1 MKKQLSVWLALI
13 FLISL
18 CGCGKQDTQHLD
30 MANYGDEFRE
40 KNDILFANTSCEHLV
55 VYRDASAY
63 LTPKEAKLYHM
74 YVCKYGNCDHEIQFD
89 PHVLVF
95 YTKYPQSSHA
105 TYADNGYLYHQIS
118 AYCLSCTSIIPI
130 KIFCEKQDANCGR
143 TETGGVTTSECLAG
157 DRDWKE
163 VLNDLIKSEITSD
176 AYYGSGRFPIAGT
189 YQDNAYFSEY
199 DIVVSL
205 SDYHKLYASESITD
219 AEHHFQRIG
228 EIYPKPCE

>member
-40 KNDILFANTSCEHLV
+40 KNDNLFANTSCEHLV
-55 VYRDASAY
+55 VY
-63 LTPKEAKLYHM
+63 
-74 YVCKYGNCDHEIQFD
+74 
-89 PHVLVF
+89 
-95 YTKYPQSSHA
+95 
-105 TYADNGYLYHQIS
+105 
-118 AYCLSCTSIIPI
+118 
-130 KIFCEKQDANCGR
+130 
-143 TETGGVTTSECLAG
+143 
-157 DRDWKE
+157 RDWKE

-176 AYYGSGRFPIAGT
+176 AYYGSGRFPVAGT